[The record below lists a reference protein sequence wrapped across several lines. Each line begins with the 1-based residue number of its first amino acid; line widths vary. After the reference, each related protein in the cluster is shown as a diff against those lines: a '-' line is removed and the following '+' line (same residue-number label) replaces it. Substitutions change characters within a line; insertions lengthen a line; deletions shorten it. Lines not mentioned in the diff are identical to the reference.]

1 LIDFALRTSK
11 KIFSWFVFQFVLVS
25 WREKIWSSYHN
36 HKVINVDNKV
46 QTEKEVRRYGNMLL
60 ISIRG
65 VICGPSNCGKT
76 NVLISLLKSPHRFEN
91 VYVYLKSLQQSK
103 YRYLENLLTS
113 IEEIDYF
120 TFSNNSNV
128 IPINSS

>member
-1 LIDFALRTSK
+1 
-11 KIFSWFVFQFVLVS
+11 
-25 WREKIWSSYHN
+25 
-36 HKVINVDNKV
+36 VINVDNKV